1 MDFET
6 IRYAEEGGL
15 AVITLNR
22 PEKLN
27 AVNATMIGELHR
39 ALDLAEA
46 SEDVRAI
53 LLHGEGRAFSAG
65 FDLGGGDW
73 SSEESARKE
82 LQHDFDIILRFWHS
96 PKVTVA
102 AVHGYCLGSACEI
115 AIACDLAVAAEGAR
129 FGWPEV
135 KFGSGIVALIL
146 PWITGAKAAKELLL
160 TGDDRISA
168 ERAMNLGLINKIA
181 PEGAHLDAG
190 ALMARTVAAN
200 DPTAVKLT
208 KQAINRAYEAM
219 GFSEGLKQALEF
231 DVQAETIETEE
242 SREFDALA
250 AKEGHKAAIAWRR
263 RKYGLE

>member
-1 MDFET
+1 MAFET

-15 AVITLNR
+15 GVITLNR
-22 PEKLN
+22 PDKLN
-27 AVNATMIGELHR
+27 AVNAAMIGELHA
-39 ALDLAEA
+39 ALDRAEA
-46 SEDVRAI
+46 SEAVRAI

-65 FDLGGGDW
+65 FDLAGGDW
-73 SSEESARKE
+73 SSEESARAE

-102 AVHGYCLGSACEI
+102 ALHGYCLGSACEI
-115 AIACDLAVAAEGAR
+115 AIACDLAVAAEGTR
-129 FGWPEV
+129 LGWPEV

-160 TGDDRISA
+160 TGDDRLSA
-168 ERAMNLGLINKIA
+168 QRAYELGLVNRVV
-181 PEGAHLDAG
+181 PEGDHLEA
-190 ALMARTVAAN
+190 ARLMALTVAAN

-208 KQAINRAYEAM
+208 KLAINRAYDAM
-219 GFSEGLKQALEF
+219 GFTEGLKEALEL

-250 AKEGHKAAIAWRR
+250 AEQGHKAAIAWRR
-263 RKYGLE
+263 KKYGLE

>member
-6 IRYAEEGGL
+6 IRYGEEGGL
-15 AVITLNR
+15 GVIALNR

-27 AVNATMIGELHR
+27 AVNAAMVGELHR

-46 SEDVRAI
+46 SEAVRAI
-53 LLHGEGRAFSAG
+53 VLHGEGRAFSAG
-65 FDLGGGDW
+65 FDLAGGDW
-73 SSEESARKE
+73 SSEAVARAE
-82 LQHDFDIILRFWHS
+82 LQHDFDIILRFWNS

-115 AIACDLAVAAEGAR
+115 AISCDLAVAAEGTR

-135 KFGSGIVALIL
+135 KFGSGIVALLL

-160 TGDDRISA
+160 TGDDRVSA
-168 ERAMNLGLINKIA
+168 ERALDLGLVNRVV
-181 PEGAHLDAG
+181 PEGEHFEAG
-190 ALMARTVAAN
+190 QLMAKTVAAN
-200 DPTAVKLT
+200 DPSAVKLT

-219 GFSEGLKQALEF
+219 GFTKGLKEALEL
-231 DVQAETIETEE
+231 DVQAETVETEE

-263 RKYGLE
+263 RKFGLE

>member
-6 IRYAEEGGL
+6 IRYAEDAGL
-15 AVITLNR
+15 GIIALTR

-27 AVNATMIGELHR
+27 AVNAAMIDELHA
-39 ALDLAEA
+39 ALDRAEA
-46 SEDVRAI
+46 SEAVRAI
-53 LLHGEGRAFSAG
+53 VIHGEGRAFSAG

-73 SSEESARKE
+73 SSEESARAE

-102 AVHGYCLGSACEI
+102 ALHGYCLGSACEI
-115 AIACDLAVAAEGAR
+115 AIACDLAVAAEGTR
-129 FGWPEV
+129 LGWPEV
-135 KFGSGIVALIL
+135 KFGSGIVALLL

-160 TGDDRISA
+160 TGDDRVTA
-168 ERAMNLGLINKIA
+168 ERALALGLVNRVV
-181 PEGAHLDAG
+181 PEGEHLKA
-190 ALMARTVAAN
+190 ALLLARSVAAN

-219 GFSEGLKQALEF
+219 GFSQGLREALEL
-231 DVQAETIETEE
+231 DVQAETVETEE

-250 AKEGHKAAIAWRR
+250 AKQGHKAAIAWRR

>member
-15 AVITLNR
+15 GVIALNR
-22 PEKLN
+22 PDKLN
-27 AVNATMIGELHR
+27 AVNAAMIDELHQ

-46 SEDVRAI
+46 SEAVRAI

-65 FDLGGGDW
+65 FDLGAGDW
-73 SSEESARKE
+73 STEESARKE
-82 LQHDFDIILRFWHS
+82 LRHDFDIILRFWNS

-115 AIACDLAVAAEGAR
+115 AVACDLAVAAEGTR

-135 KFGSGIVALIL
+135 KFGSGIVALLL

-160 TGDDRISA
+160 LGDDRISA
-168 ERAMNLGLINKIA
+168 ARAEALGLVNRVV
-181 PEGAHLDAG
+181 PEGEHLEAG
-190 ALMARTVAAN
+190 SLMARGVAAN

-219 GFSEGLKQALEF
+219 GFSRGLEEALEL
-231 DVQAETIETEE
+231 DVLAETIETEE

>member
-1 MDFET
+1 MAFET
-6 IRYAEEGGL
+6 IRYREEGGL
-15 AVITLNR
+15 GIIALNR
-22 PEKLN
+22 PDKLN
-27 AVNATMIGELHR
+27 AVNAAMIDELHR

-46 SEDVRAI
+46 SNAVRAI

-73 SSEESARKE
+73 SSEDSAREE

-115 AIACDLAVAAEGAR
+115 AVACDLAVAAEGAR

-135 KFGSGIVALIL
+135 KFGSGIVALLL

-160 TGDDRISA
+160 TGDDRIDA
-168 ERAMNLGLINKIA
+168 ARALDLGLINRVVA
-181 PEGAHLDAG
+181 EGGHLEAG
-190 ALMARTVAAN
+190 SLMARSVAAN

-219 GFSEGLKQALEF
+219 GFSQGLKQALEL
-231 DVQAETIETEE
+231 DVLAETAETEE

-250 AKEGHKAAIAWRR
+250 AKDGFKAAIAWRR